1 MGLRNVVLCKDL
13 VLSKELPICCIP
25 CKWIHNHRLVLT
37 IFYIIFLFVLKYC
50 KVYHLLVIITW
61 GGKHKY
67 FIFWV
72 VETEV
77 FRWCHLIIW
86 CLPWAQNLHVLIL
99 QYQTILM
106 AAVRS
111 HDESVQFCVQD
122 QVSPTHFW
130 CVFLHNR
137 YAVGV
142 FFQLFDWV

>member
-1 MGLRNVVLCKDL
+1 MGLRNVILCKDL

-25 CKWIHNHRLVLT
+25 CKWINNRRLVLM
-37 IFYIIFLFVLKYC
+37 IFYIIFLLVLKYC
-50 KVYHLLVIITW
+50 KVYNLVIITW

-77 FRWCHLIIW
+77 FRWCHPIIW
-86 CLPWAQNLHVLIL
+86 CLPWAQNLHVLIF
-99 QYQTILM
+99 QHQTILM

-111 HDESVQFCVQD
+111 HDESVQFCLQD

-130 CVFLHNR
+130 YVFLRNR

-142 FFQLFDWV
+142 FFQPFDWV